1 MVKLPLLYYVSR
13 FISLRSLISEP
24 TIELKRTKGK
34 DKFKEFNCFNE
45 QLNYNNKF
53 VSCNELIG
61 GGESIQFLQV
71 GDGHVQGVRALN
83 RMGSG
88 VLLGNTRFPLG
99 VLSHQSFP

>member
-1 MVKLPLLYYVSR
+1 MVKLPLYHFTNH
-13 FISLRSLISEP
+13 FISLHSLISEP
-24 TIELKRTKGK
+24 TIELKRTKEE
-34 DKFKEFNCFNE
+34 DKFKGFNCFNE
-45 QLNYNNKF
+45 QLNYNKKF

-71 GDGHVQGVRALN
+71 GDGYVQGVRAMN

-99 VLSHQSFP
+99 V